1 LKYTNKIILILIIII
16 VSIFVFNIY
25 ERYLTIKKIN
35 DAKDIIIIDSPKP
48 YQKVQVTIIIK
59 GKAKGSFF
67 FEGTFPIRIED
78 ENGNLI
84 VSDYIM
90 TKENWMTENFVSF
103 ETHFYF
109 EKGNLRKGFII
120 FEKANPSGL
129 LENKFEIRIPLYFE

>member
-1 LKYTNKIILILIIII
+1 MKYTNKIILILIIII

-48 YQKVQVTIIIK
+48 YQKVQVPIIIK

-90 TKENWMTENFVSF
+90 TKENWMTENFVYF
-103 ETHFYF
+103 ETYFYF

>member
-1 LKYTNKIILILIIII
+1 MKYTNKIILILIIII

>member
-1 LKYTNKIILILIIII
+1 MKYTNKIILILIIII

-48 YQKVQVTIIIK
+48 YQKVQVPIIIK

-103 ETHFYF
+103 ETYFYF

-129 LENKFEIRIPLYFE
+129 LENKFEIKIPLYFE

>member
-1 LKYTNKIILILIIII
+1 LIIII

-48 YQKVQVTIIIK
+48 YQKVQVPIIIK

-90 TKENWMTENFVSF
+90 TKENWMTENFVYF
-103 ETHFYF
+103 ETYFYF